1 MPRAYFDALRPD
13 VFLPHCHVTMD
24 PKERI
29 PVYPLDVYVVT
40 DKGEAELK
48 GGSTSLKPKELEL
61 LVLTDGRA
69 SVAEITARAKSCS
82 REEVTALLR
91 LMIQKGLVKTA
102 PIADEESLDFT
113 YFFGAGKLAPE
124 LSVQDRER
132 AEKEAETGA
141 PALLQYGYYVS
152 IARRAAQPR
161 GQAKGS
167 KVSVLIVEDELQLS
181 KFLGQL
187 LSLEGFVPRV
197 AKNREEIVAELRRL
211 PSPDLVLL
219 DVVLP
224 DADGFD
230 VLMRMKRHPQLKT
243 TPVIMLTGKTNRESV
258 MRGLLGGADGYITK
272 PFEIDILIKGIKSVL
287 GLA

>member
-1 MPRAYFDALRPD
+1 VNFEALRPD

-29 PVYPLDVYVVT
+29 PVYPLDVYVAT

-48 GGSTSLKPKELEL
+48 GGSTSLQPKELEL
-61 LVLTDGRA
+61 LVLADGRA
-69 SVAEITARAKSCS
+69 SVAEITARAKSFS
-82 REEVTALLR
+82 GEEVTTLLR

-102 PIADEESLDFT
+102 SIADEDSLDFT
-113 YFFGAGKLAPE
+113 YFFGAGKPAPE
-124 LSVQDRER
+124 LSAKDRER
-132 AEKEAETGA
+132 AGKEAEAGT
-141 PALLQYGYYVS
+141 PALLRYGYYVS

-161 GQAKGS
+161 GQAKNS
-167 KVSVLIVEDELQLS
+167 RISVLIIEDELPLA

-187 LSLEGFVPRV
+187 LGMEGFDPRI
-197 AKNREEIVAELRRL
+197 AKNREEIVTELRRL
-211 PSPDLVLL
+211 PSPELVLL

-230 VLMRMKRHPQLKT
+230 VLMRMKQHPHLKAV
-243 TPVIMLTGKTNRESV
+243 PVIMLTGKTNRESV

-287 GLA
+287 GLV

>member
-1 MPRAYFDALRPD
+1 M
-13 VFLPHCHVTMD
+13 TMD
-24 PKERI
+24 PRERI

-40 DKGEAELK
+40 VKGEAELK

-61 LVLTDGRA
+61 LVLADGRA
-69 SVAEITARAKSCS
+69 NVGEIAARAKSS
-82 REEVTALLR
+82 SGEEVTALLR

-102 PIADEESLDFT
+102 PIADEDSLDFT

-124 LSVQDRER
+124 LSAQDRER
-132 AEKEAETGA
+132 AEEEAKAGT
-141 PALLQYGYYVS
+141 PALLRYGYYVS
-152 IARRAAQPR
+152 IARQAAQPR
-161 GQAKGS
+161 EQVKGS
-167 KVSVLIVEDELQLS
+167 KISVLIVEDELQLG

-187 LSLEGFVPRV
+187 LGLEGFEPRL

-230 VLMRMKRHPQLKT
+230 VLMRMKQHPQLKSI
-243 TPVIMLTGKTNRESV
+243 PVIMLTGKTNRESV

-287 GLA
+287 GVV